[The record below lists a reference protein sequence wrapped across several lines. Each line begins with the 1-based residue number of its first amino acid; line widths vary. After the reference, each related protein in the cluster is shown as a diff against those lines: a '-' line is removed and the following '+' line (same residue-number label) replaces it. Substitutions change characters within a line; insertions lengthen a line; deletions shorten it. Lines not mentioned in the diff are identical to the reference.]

1 MVASGTGTNL
11 EDLAHHLFDVVTR
24 FCLNAPRSRRRT
36 GELKD
41 IEFLTLSLLHQREP
55 LIVGDI
61 QRQLGVLPAQMS
73 RIIRA
78 LETRERPL
86 IACRINVQDKR
97 KIDVVLTPSGRAAFL
112 EHQGARVKAIAGM
125 LEKLAPDDREQLH
138 ELLTKISEALDRP
151 QHSPS

>member
-1 MVASGTGTNL
+1 MVASGTGTKL
-11 EDLAHHLFDVVTR
+11 EDLAHQLFDVVTR
-24 FCLNAPRSRRRT
+24 FCLNAPRSRRRA
-36 GELKD
+36 GDLKD

-97 KIDVVLTPSGRAAFL
+97 KIDVVLTPAGRAAFL
-112 EHQGARVKAIAGM
+112 EHQTSRVRSIAGM
-125 LEKLAPDDREQLH
+125 LERLSPEDHEDLHRLLSKLG
-138 ELLTKISEALDRP
+138 EAIEHPHDP
-151 QHSPS
+151 VG